1 MHLMLSNIFF
11 KAPLHLLR
19 SLGGCCLLFPA
30 DTPMMQEP
38 DSIPEKLNNTCRQQ
52 CLILH
57 LRTRPLDGN
66 DLRVTHAKTVYFNAK

>member
-1 MHLMLSNIFF
+1 MLSKIFF

-30 DTPMMQEP
+30 DTP
-38 DSIPEKLNNTCRQQ
+38 IPEKLNNTCRQQ
-52 CLILH
+52 CLILR